1 MNLRYVIL
9 VGCLIITTI
18 NWFKWKVATK
28 SMVLIMKEK
37 GCVPTDDEIKA
48 HSIIAIKNLFK

>member
-1 MNLRYVIL
+1 MWYWIL
-9 VGCLIITTI
+9 GGCLIITI
-18 NWFKWKVATK
+18 LNWFKWKVATK